1 MNKIRVELEN
11 GGYDICVGDG
21 ILRELPDM
29 LAPLVEP
36 SRNLIVTHPSVDK
49 LHGDTLRRILSSCKG
64 DVLLETIPEGEEWKN
79 LQTVEG
85 LLDRMVELR
94 LDRKSLLF
102 AFGGG
107 VVGDIA
113 GFAAATFMRG
123 IPYVQVPT
131 TLLAQVDSSI
141 GGKVGVDHPKAKNLI
156 GAFYQPVL
164 VCIDPSVL
172 ASLPDSQVRNG
183 MAEVIKYGIIAD
195 ESLFSLLERHADSL
209 PSLEGGVLEDVIKR
223 CCQIKARIVQ
233 QDIHETTGLRMILNY
248 GHTIGHAIESASGY
262 THYSHGEAI
271 SVGMMAASKIAR
283 IMELASEE
291 TEARQKALLSAAG
304 LPTTLKG
311 IDRGRLLEAVALDK
325 KAAGGKNRFVV
336 PLTIGRAVVRE
347 NIPADVVE
355 RVVNELLNDRETD
368 E

>member
-1 MNKIRVELEN
+1 MNTIQVELEN

-21 ILRELPDM
+21 IIRDLPGM

-36 SRNLIVTHPSVDK
+36 SKILIVTNPSVDRLYGGT
-49 LHGDTLRRILSSCKG
+49 LHQILSSFECE
-64 DVLLETIPEGEEWKN
+64 VLIETIPEGEEWKN
-79 LQTVEG
+79 LQTVER

-94 LDRKSLLF
+94 LDRKSLLI
-102 AFGGG
+102 ALGGG
-107 VVGDIA
+107 IVGDIA

-172 ASLPDSQVRNG
+172 ASLPDSEIRNG
-183 MAEVIKYGIIAD
+183 MAEVIKYGMIAD

-209 PSLEGGVLEDVIKR
+209 PNLEGGVLEDVIKR

-248 GHTIGHAIESASGY
+248 GHTIGHAIESAGGY
-262 THYSHGEAI
+262 TRFSHGEAI
-271 SVGMMAASKIAR
+271 SIGMMAAGTIAR
-283 IMELASEE
+283 IMELTSEE
-291 TEARQKALLSAAG
+291 TEVRQKELLSAAG

-311 IDRGRLLEAVALDK
+311 IDKERLLEAVVLDK
-325 KAAGGKNRFVV
+325 KAAGGKNRFIV

-355 RVVNELLNDRETD
+355 QALDELLGSRGADG
-368 E
+368 